1 MRISEVVRAKAPGVR
16 MIHPDELVASAV
28 RTMKT
33 HAVGSLVVSRDREH
47 VDGMVSERDV
57 VSALAE
63 DRGVLDRRVRAIMTT
78 TVAVCAPDDTVTHA
92 MELVTH
98 RRQRH
103 LPVLVEGRV
112 TAVVSVGD
120 LVKARLEELE
130 LETRVVR
137 DAYIGRTTR

>member
-1 MRISEVVRAKAPGVR
+1 
-16 MIHPDELVASAV
+16 
-28 RTMKT
+28 MKT

-63 DRGVLDRRVRAIMTT
+63 DLGVLDRRVRDIMTT

-92 MELVTH
+92 MELVTQ